1 MANPLKPIFAFFDH
15 LSKIIAANGTKRII
29 YSIIQAICIG
39 IFIGLIWAF
48 KYLWVGTLDTGDIN
62 FFVGII
68 GLFFTVLGL
77 LLFLLPGFIWQ
88 IILFIV
94 SLIASFKSDE
104 RVKNIIAF
112 IISIISFI
120 LAGVFLYFVI
130 IAL

>member
-15 LSKIIAANGTKRII
+15 LSRIIAANGTKRII
-29 YSIIQAICIG
+29 YSIIQTICIG

-62 FFVGII
+62 FIAGII
-68 GLFFTVLGL
+68 GLFCTVLGL
-77 LLFLLPGFIWQ
+77 LVFLLPGFIGQ

-104 RVKNIIAF
+104 
-112 IISIISFI
+112 
-120 LAGVFLYFVI
+120 
-130 IAL
+130 